1 MMSKHATNPG
11 WIDASMLVGAGFFI
25 FALVLSAVFDPR
37 IRVLHA
43 LQTLIYVAVI
53 ILTRRG
59 SSWGFGAGCLIA
71 AFWNYT
77 NLFVTTFIRAGLE
90 QLATLIHTGQ
100 LHRPDLVVA
109 VVAAAG
115 HFLMIVACV
124 AGFLRTGPNLRQWGQ
139 FLGGGILAVAYLVA
153 IIFTTGPQYHRAHQK
168 SVRLLSHRF
177 LQPLPK

>member
-1 MMSKHATNPG
+1 MMSKPATNPG
-11 WIDASMLVGAGFFI
+11 WIDASMVVGAGFFI

-43 LQTLIYVAVI
+43 LQVLIYVAVI

-100 LHRPDLVVA
+100 LQRPDLVVA
-109 VVAAAG
+109 VVAAVG

-124 AGFLRTGPNLRQWGQ
+124 VGFLRTGPGLRQWGQ

-153 IIFTTGPQYHRAHQK
+153 IIFTTGPQYIGLVKRVFGF
-168 SVRLLSHRF
+168 S
-177 LQPLPK
+177 

>member
-1 MMSKHATNPG
+1 
-11 WIDASMLVGAGFFI
+11 MLVGAGFFI
-25 FALVLSAVFDPR
+25 FALLLSAIFDPR

-59 SSWGFGAGCLIA
+59 SAWGFGGGCLIA

-90 QLATLIHTGQ
+90 QFATLIHTGQ
-100 LHRPDLVVA
+100 LQRPDLLVA
-109 VVAAAG
+109 VIAAAG

-124 AGFLRTGPNLRQWGQ
+124 VGFLRTRPNLRRWGQ
-139 FLGGGILAVAYLVA
+139 FFGGGILAVAYLVV
-153 IIFTTGPQYHRAHQK
+153 IIVTTGPQYIG
-168 SVRLLSHRF
+168 LLKRVFGFS
-177 LQPLPK
+177 

>member
-1 MMSKHATNPG
+1 MSKHATNPG
-11 WIDASMLVGAGFFI
+11 WIDASMLVGAGFFS

-37 IRVLHA
+37 IRLLHA
-43 LQTLIYVAVI
+43 LQALIYVAVI

-115 HFLMIVACV
+115 HFLMIVAV
-124 AGFLRTGPNLRQWGQ
+124 SSGSFERVRTFASGVSSWGAGYSPWLTWWQSFSQQDHST
-139 FLGGGILAVAYLVA
+139 
-153 IIFTTGPQYHRAHQK
+153 
-168 SVRLLSHRF
+168 
-177 LQPLPK
+177 